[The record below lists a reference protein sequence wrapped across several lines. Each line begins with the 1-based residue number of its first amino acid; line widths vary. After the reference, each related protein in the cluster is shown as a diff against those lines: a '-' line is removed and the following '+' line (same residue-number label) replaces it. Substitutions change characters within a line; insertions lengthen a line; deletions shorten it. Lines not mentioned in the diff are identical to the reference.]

1 MDINDIIPAIL
12 DSLDKNVCVNLST
25 LKNRYNTARKNKSFD
40 LYRWVSGKNA
50 SQVLDMISCSL
61 GLIDTCENDD
71 VFIASIERAKKKNNA
86 KTLMTVVLKLITDNC
101 DYTSDE
107 WMNTVMDGSTITALS
122 IFVLLNKSL
131 ENEEFDAVLYACC
144 ELIYDFYYGLFR
156 WISLKK
162 DDSYNCAS
170 DVFNALVRKNY
181 YKNYITHPLKD
192 FLRIQDCG
200 DIGNLT
206 PGEKTVLNKFTS
218 LQLEKSNRTALDSDQ
233 WFCYCSSYTGDYEI
247 FDSFTDEQIEIS
259 NMMFSFFSEGLTYTK
274 YEILIKKEGS
284 AFSSENI
291 LGVFTALIKHNH
303 LMFYTDKTK
312 TDFMRILKCEKL
324 LQKDYENSERLF
336 FANTYYRPTCY
347 QEATEKGWLFEYYNS
362 NREEIMIHT
371 VLNLWKCNALL
382 LVLNKDIK
390 KMNSSF
396 STQSNVMKGI
406 SKVLD
411 FFDEPKV
418 LSDYSKFLGKDCDS
432 YDFYIAVVMLRALLI
447 SNAIVVSV
455 RDGKKI
461 YAQETPC
468 KAGSRKATPIV
479 EETYNELIRLLSK
492 QRTSTFIS
500 SFVESKLTPIE
511 ADIVYSRL
519 EALSDDNG
527 LEYSRNKRNKHDV
540 VTHVYRVLVYLLRDE
555 YDYNKFYER
564 LIENGILKSQN

>member
-1 MDINDIIPAIL
+1 MDIYDIIPAIL
-12 DSLDKNVCVNLST
+12 DSLDKNICTNLST

-122 IFVLLNKSL
+122 IFILLNKSL

-206 PGEKTVLNKFTS
+206 PGEKNVLNKFTS
-218 LQLEKSNRTALDSDQ
+218 LQLEKSHRTSLNSDQ
-233 WFCYCSSYTGDYEI
+233 WFCYCNTYTGNSEI
-247 FDSFTDEQIEIS
+247 FEEYSDEKIAIS
-259 NMMFSFFSEGLTYTK
+259 NLMFRFFSEGLTYKK
-274 YEILIKKEGS
+274 YERLIKKDGS
-284 AFSSENI
+284 TFSSGNI
-291 LGVFTALIKHNH
+291 LDVLTALIKHNH

-347 QEATEKGWLFEYYNS
+347 QEATEKGWLFEYYNP
-362 NREEIMIHT
+362 NREKMLIHT
-371 VLNLWKCNALL
+371 VLNLWKCKALL
-382 LVLNKDIK
+382 LVLNKDTEKI
-390 KMNSSF
+390 NSYF
-396 STQSNVMKGI
+396 SRQSNVMKGI
-406 SKVLD
+406 SEALG
-411 FFDEPKV
+411 FFDKPKV
-418 LSDYSKFLGKDCDS
+418 LSDYLQLLDKDCNS
-432 YDFYIAVVMLRALLI
+432 HSVHNAATLFKALLT
-447 SNAIVVSV
+447 SDAIVISVSN
-455 RDGKKI
+455 GKKI
-461 YAQETPC
+461 HTQELPS
-468 KAGSRKATPIV
+468 KAGSENASLIV

-492 QRTSTFIS
+492 QRTLSFIY
-500 SFVESKLTPIE
+500 SFVEAKLNPSE
-511 ADIVYSRL
+511 ASIVYSRL
-519 EALSDDNG
+519 EALAENG

-540 VTHVYRVLVYLLRDE
+540 ITHVFRALVYLLRDE
-555 YDYNKFYER
+555 YEYHKFYER